1 MNIREL
7 LKQHDLK
14 VTKPRKAILEILSLS
29 EHGLDAETIREE
41 VKRRDLYINLSTVY
55 RTLDL
60 LESINVLD
68 KYDLGDNKNNYVL
81 KRDQHIHTMTCEMCD
96 KTVDLDCPMVKIEEL
111 ISRETGFSIKEHHL
125 ELKGICAE
133 CSKLKQAQKDKELVG
148 LNKIKEF

>member
-7 LKQHDLK
+7 LKKHDLK

-41 VKRRDLYINLSTVY
+41 VERRDLYINLSTVY

-81 KRDQHIHTMTCEMCD
+81 KRDQHIHTMTCELCD

-111 ISRETGFSIKEHHL
+111 INRETGFSIKEHHL
-125 ELKGICAE
+125 ELIGICAE
-133 CSKLKQAQKDKELVG
+133 CSKLKEAQKKEELVDQ
-148 LNKIKEF
+148 NRIKDV